1 MNVPLPPPV
10 LLTGKTRAVL
20 PLEQEVVAPD
30 TVSHTSKFVPL
41 GRTTLRVAV
50 LVTLCEPAVMVDEPA
65 ATPSIVTLPHGAVA
79 QEPVICAMVGSLLDH
94 DTPLVKGLP

>member
-1 MNVPLPPPV
+1 MNCPLPPFV
-10 LLTGKTRAVL
+10 ALTGQVRGVL
-20 PLEQEVVAPD
+20 ALEQEVVAPN
-30 TVSHTSKFVPL
+30 VPSHTSKFVTL
-41 GRTTLRVAV
+41 ARTTVRVAV

-65 ATPSIVTLPHGAVA
+65 ATPIIVTSPHVVDA